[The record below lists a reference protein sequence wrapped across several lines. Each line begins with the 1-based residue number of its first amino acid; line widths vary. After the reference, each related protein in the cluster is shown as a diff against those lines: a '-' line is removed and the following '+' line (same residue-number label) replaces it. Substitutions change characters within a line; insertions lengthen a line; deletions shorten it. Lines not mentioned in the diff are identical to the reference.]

1 MNKAVMCSAALTIGF
16 SLSVFAQ
23 DEVKGCD
30 AKELAVEQ
38 QLEYAK
44 AQGNEHRIKGL
55 EQALT
60 AIQNECS
67 EGELRQELQAEVDEK
82 TRDVEE
88 REQELAEA
96 QRSGKADKIEKK
108 RHKLAEAQQELLE
121 AKRELEWNY
130 GQ

>member
-16 SLSVFAQ
+16 SLSVFSQ

-82 TRDVEE
+82 ARDVEE

>member
-1 MNKAVMCSAALTIGF
+1 
-16 SLSVFAQ
+16 
-23 DEVKGCD
+23 
-30 AKELAVEQ
+30 Q

-44 AQGNEHRIKGL
+44 AQGTEHRIKGL
-55 EQALT
+55 EQALS

-67 EGELRQELQAEVDEK
+67 EGELRQELQTEVEEK
-82 TRDVEE
+82 TKEVEE
-88 REQELAEA
+88 REEELVEA
-96 QRSGKADKIEKK
+96 QHSGKADKIEKK

>member
-16 SLSVFAQ
+16 SLSVFDQ

-82 TRDVEE
+82 ARDVEV

>member
-55 EQALT
+55 EQALS

-67 EGELRQELQAEVDEK
+67 EGELRQELQAEVEEK
-82 TRDVEE
+82 TKEVEE
-88 REQELAEA
+88 REEELVEA
-96 QRSGKADKIEKK
+96 QHSGKA
-108 RHKLAEAQQELLE
+108 
-121 AKRELEWNY
+121 
-130 GQ
+130 